1 MFTDFQKMLRQ
12 TAMIFAFCLFT
23 FAFANAQGLPVALPN
38 TVGMNSAKLNQID
51 ALVAKDIADKKLP
64 GAVIIVGHK
73 GKIVYRKAFGNR
85 SLLPTVEKMTVDTIF
100 DAASLTKVVATTT
113 SVMILVEQGK
123 LRLSD
128 RIGQFFPEIEDE
140 AAKRVTIQQ
149 LLTHVSGYAPD
160 FDLRE
165 KWNGND
171 GMLAALKKEKL
182 RTPPGTKF
190 VYSDIGFIVLGEIVQ
205 RVGGESLENYAT
217 TNFFLNIKLQD

>member
-1 MFTDFQKMLRQ
+1 MLTKLQKNAWQ

-23 FAFANAQGLPVALPN
+23 FAFANAQGLPVAVPN
-38 TVGMNSAKLNQID
+38 TVGMNAARLNQID
-51 ALVAKDIADKKLP
+51 ALVEKDIADKKLP

-85 SLLPTVEKMTVDTIF
+85 ALLPTVEKMTIDTIF

-128 RIGQFFPEIEDE
+128 RIGQFIPEIQDE
-140 AAKRVTIQQ
+140 NAKRVTVQQ

-165 KWNGND
+165 KWTGRE
-171 GMLAALKKEKL
+171 GMLAA
-182 RTPPGTKF
+182 
-190 VYSDIGFIVLGEIVQ
+190 
-205 RVGGESLENYAT
+205 
-217 TNFFLNIKLQD
+217 